1 MRRALAASLLGLA
14 LLFAVSAAGAAVDVR
29 IEGVDDEAEENIRA
43 FLQIARLPA
52 DEATPRD
59 RVRRLHRVAD
69 EQIRQALEPLGYYS
83 VEIESELAGGPDEWT
98 AVYTVDPGQPLR
110 LTRVDVRLIGEGESD
125 EAMQRAARNVPL
137 RTDDRVHHGRYEQ
150 AKRELQTAAAQRGY
164 FEARWET
171 RRLRVNPEAEEAEA
185 VLHLD
190 TGPRY
195 RFGDITFDQ
204 DILDDDFVRRYLRF
218 QPGDPFD
225 RRLLLDLQYA
235 LSDSDYFQAVEVAAD
250 RDEAQGRRVPVIV
263 HTEPRP
269 PNRYTWGIGWGTDT
283 GARTRVRW
291 ERRLANRRGHRFE
304 TEAELAEVR
313 RRIGFAYTIPLARPQ
328 SERLVLNTNFR
339 REELGDGIARTN
351 EVGARRVRMYSRW
364 QLTEGIT
371 FERSRDTLGDDRENR
386 QIIVPSIGVE
396 QRETDDSVYASRG
409 YRFNVD
415 VSGATQELAS
425 DVNFAQLR
433 LRASWVRKILPRTR
447 ILVRGEWGAT
457 AVRELDR
464 LPLSQRFFTGGDT
477 TVRGFAYQSLGPR
490 NEDGDVTG
498 GRYLTTASVELERLI
513 AGNWGAAVFADAGN
527 VSAERRMSLENSAGV
542 GLRWRSPVGMLR
554 VDVAQ
559 PLSTDDGPR
568 LHLSLGVNL

>member
-1 MRRALAASLLGLA
+1 MRRARLASLLGVA
-14 LLFAVSAAGAAVDVR
+14 LLLVASAANAAVDVR

-52 DEATPRD
+52 DEATPSD
-59 RVRRLHRVAD
+59 RVRRLHRAAE

-83 VEIESELAGGPDEWT
+83 VEVESELAGGPEEWT
-98 AVYTVDPGQPLR
+98 AVYTIDPGKPLR
-110 LTRVDVRLIGEGESD
+110 LTRVEVRLLGEGEGD
-125 EAMQRAARNVPL
+125 EALQQAADNVPL
-137 RTDDRVHHGRYEQ
+137 RIDDRVHHGRYEQ

-185 VLHLD
+185 VLHLA

-195 RFGDITFDQ
+195 RFGDITFEQ
-204 DILDDDFVRRYLRF
+204 DVLDDDFIRRFLRF
-218 QPGDPFD
+218 EAGDPYD
-225 RRLLLDLQYA
+225 RRQLLDLQYA
-235 LSDSDYFQAVEVAAD
+235 LSDSDYFQAVEVASD
-250 RDEAQGRRVPVIV
+250 RETSDDQRVPVV
-263 HTEPRP
+263 VNAESRP

-291 ERRLANRRGHRFE
+291 ERRLVNRRGHRFE

-313 RRIGFAYTIPLARPQ
+313 RRIGFAYTIPLERPQ
-328 SERLVLNTNFR
+328 SERLVLSTNFR
-339 REELGDGIARTN
+339 REELGDGVARTN
-351 EVGARRVRMYSRW
+351 EVGARRVRLYSRW
-364 QLTEGIT
+364 QLTEGLT
-371 FERSRDTLGDDRENR
+371 FERSRDTLGDERENR
-386 QIIVPSIGVE
+386 QIIVPAIGVE
-396 QRETDDSVYASRG
+396 QRERDDSVYASRG
-409 YRFNVD
+409 YRFNID
-415 VSGATQELAS
+415 VSGSTRELAS

-433 LRASWVRKILPRTR
+433 LRASWVREFLPRTR
-447 ILVRGEWGAT
+447 VLVRGEWGAT

-527 VSAERRMSLENSAGV
+527 VSAERRMSLEHAAGV

-568 LHLSLGVNL
+568 LHLSLGVDL